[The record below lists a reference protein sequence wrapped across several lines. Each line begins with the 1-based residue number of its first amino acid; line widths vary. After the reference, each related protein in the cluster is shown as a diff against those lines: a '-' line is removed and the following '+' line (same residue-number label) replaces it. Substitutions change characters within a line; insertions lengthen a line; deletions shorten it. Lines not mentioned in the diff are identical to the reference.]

1 MSYIYYYIYIF
12 YKYNIF
18 IVITDALLELKKTK
32 NTNIEKKTEHKTIN
46 TVLISLLHVSGPS

>member
-1 MSYIYYYIYIF
+1 MSYIYYYIYKY

-32 NTNIEKKTEHKTIN
+32 NTNIEKKQNIRQ
-46 TVLISLLHVSGPS
+46 